1 MWLVTRALPPRSR
14 LIMFRYN
21 LFAKILRSVHHTHY
35 QHRHISTDVT
45 VSPRRGPR
53 DLSTS
58 KFSGATVQ
66 TIYESLMMRSTDRKS
81 YNPKPKARDSPEN
94 LRGQVPSLFCEIR
107 RTEQSSTKRL
117 PKSLALGFTGI
128 IVNQLDTKIPII
140 ICAIK
145 SSDVRRHAS
154 TTC

>member
-1 MWLVTRALPPRSR
+1 MRRALPPRSR

-21 LFAKILRSVHHTHY
+21 LFTTDPKIGASHTQPTSTHLDRCHRQSAKRTT
-35 QHRHISTDVT
+35 R
-45 VSPRRGPR
+45 
-53 DLSTS
+53 LSTS

-117 PKSLALGFTGI
+117 PKRLALGFTGI
-128 IVNQLDTKIPII
+128 IVNQRDIQIPIT
-140 ICAIK
+140 ICAIM
-145 SSDVRRHAS
+145 
-154 TTC
+154 